1 MGFFSELKSDLS
13 QAVNTLM
20 PDDKGD
26 ETRVLDKESVD
37 GGTVRP
43 EDVDLDSML
52 DRLDEIKLDDVVNEE
67 EGLSEESEQTLDNSE
82 EKEEQVSTENSEEE
96 SADNETSDKDN
107 SNEGASDEQA
117 ETISEERALEQLI
130 EAQTTSEVKAGEPMS
145 ALEAINNS
153 NIDEYIAESNAT
165 DKNTNNGGEETM
177 EFDQQTPTDETA
189 SITEGMVL
197 TGDLQTTGSLD
208 LIGKINGNVKCL
220 GKLNVTGEI
229 VGDSDAAEIYAE
241 SARITGEVKSKG
253 SVKVGQSTV
262 IVGDIFGSSAVIA
275 GAVKG
280 DIDVHGPVV
289 LDTTAI
295 VMGNIK
301 SQSVQINNGAVIEG
315 MCSQAYADVNPS
327 EFFEGLKN
335 R

>member
-20 PDDKGD
+20 PDDKAD

-82 EKEEQVSTENSEEE
+82 ETETVAEEENSEV
-96 SADNETSDKDN
+96 ETSDKEN
-107 SNEGASDEQA
+107 SNEGASEEQA

-130 EAQTTSEVKAGEPMS
+130 EAQTMSEVKEGEPMS

-189 SITEGMVL
+189 SITEGMIL

-208 LIGKINGNVKCL
+208 LVGKINGNVKCL

-229 VGDSDAAEIYAE
+229 TGDSDAAEIYAE

-262 IVGDIFGSSAVIA
+262 IVGNIFGSSAVIA

>member
-20 PDDKGD
+20 PDDKAD

-37 GGTVRP
+37 GETVRP

-67 EGLSEESEQTLDNSE
+67 ESLSEESEQTLDNSE
-82 EKEEQVSTENSEEE
+82 ETGEAVSVEASEEE
-96 SADNETSDKDN
+96 SADNETSDN
-107 SNEGASDEQA
+107 ENTNEGASDEQA
-117 ETISEERALEQLI
+117 ETVSEERALEQLI
-130 EAQTTSEVKAGEPMS
+130 EAQTASEVKEGEPMS
-145 ALEAINNS
+145 ALEAINDS

-165 DKNTNNGGEETM
+165 DKNTINGGEETM

-189 SITEGMVL
+189 SITEGMIL

-241 SARITGEVKSKG
+241 
-253 SVKVGQSTV
+253 
-262 IVGDIFGSSAVIA
+262 
-275 GAVKG
+275 
-280 DIDVHGPVV
+280 
-289 LDTTAI
+289 
-295 VMGNIK
+295 
-301 SQSVQINNGAVIEG
+301 
-315 MCSQAYADVNPS
+315 
-327 EFFEGLKN
+327 
-335 R
+335 

>member
-52 DRLDEIKLDDVVNEE
+52 DRLDEIKLDDVVNKE

-82 EKEEQVSTENSEEE
+82 ETETVAEEENSEV
-96 SADNETSDKDN
+96 ETSDKEN
-107 SNEGASDEQA
+107 SNEGASEEQA

-130 EAQTTSEVKAGEPMS
+130 EAQTMSEVKEGEPMS

-208 LIGKINGNVKCL
+208 LVGKINGNVKCL

-229 VGDSDAAEIYAE
+229 TGDSDAAEIYAE

-262 IVGDIFGSSAVIA
+262 IVGNIFGSSAVIA

>member
-52 DRLDEIKLDDVVNEE
+52 DRLDEIKLDDVVNKE

-82 EKEEQVSTENSEEE
+82 ETGEAAEEE
-96 SADNETSDKDN
+96 TSGAETADNEN
-107 SNEGASDEQA
+107 LNEGTSEEQT
-117 ETISEERALEQLI
+117 EEISEERALEQLI
-130 EAQTTSEVKAGEPMS
+130 EAQTASEVKEGEPMS

-208 LIGKINGNVKCL
+208 LVGKINGNVKCL

-229 VGDSDAAEIYAE
+229 TGDSDAAEIYAE

-262 IVGDIFGSSAVIA
+262 IVGNIFGSSAVIA

>member
-20 PDDKGD
+20 PDDKAD

-52 DRLDEIKLDDVVNEE
+52 DRLDEIKLDDVVNKE
-67 EGLSEESEQTLDNSE
+67 EGLSEESEQALDNSE
-82 EKEEQVSTENSEEE
+82 ETGVGAEEE
-96 SADNETSDKDN
+96 NTDAETSDN
-107 SNEGASDEQA
+107 ENLNEGASEEQT
-117 ETISEERALEQLI
+117 EEISEERALEQLI
-130 EAQTTSEVKAGEPMS
+130 EAQTASEVKEGEPMS

-189 SITEGMVL
+189 SITEGMIL

-262 IVGDIFGSSAVIA
+262 IVGNIFGSSAVIA

>member
-26 ETRVLDKESVD
+26 ETRALDKESVD

-67 EGLSEESEQTLDNSE
+67 ESLSEESEQTLDNSE
-82 EKEEQVSTENSEEE
+82 ETETVAEEENSEV
-96 SADNETSDKDN
+96 ETSDKEN
-107 SNEGASDEQA
+107 SNEGASEEQA

-130 EAQTTSEVKAGEPMS
+130 EAQTMSEVKEGEPMS

-208 LIGKINGNVKCL
+208 LVGKINGNVKCL

-229 VGDSDAAEIYAE
+229 TGDSDAAEIYAE

-262 IVGDIFGSSAVIA
+262 IVGNIFGSSAVIA